1 MDKSHITYTDVRC
14 GYYDTTMQKISNRWI
29 NINFKLVSEFTF

>member
-14 GYYDTTMQKISNRWI
+14 GYYDTTMQKISNRDG
-29 NINFKLVSEFTF
+29 LT